1 MSIQENQSS
10 SVIDKMNAQER
21 VRWTPG
27 LGKRLLR
34 RCLITAISGAQMV
47 IFKPFNGLIPS
58 LNPNEDISQ
67 RISPPYDVID
77 DHELEDLKA
86 NPFNVTRITLNP
98 QGGRYLQASEELMD
112 WISSGKLEKDGEA
125 CFYLYRQSFLN
136 DGRRLTRTGL
146 VGILSLET
154 YDKGMVIPHE
164 ETIPRVKEDRLR
176 LLEDIETHSESIFG
190 LYHHSDIPIEELLS
204 CSEKLFETKDHDS
217 VVHSFHRISDPN
229 MVNRIQS
236 MMMSK
241 TMLIADGHHRY
252 ETALKYFEENKGE
265 EKKGFVLATLVSSDD
280 EGMIL
285 LPTHRLL
292 SKLDI
297 GEEELLERTK
307 EELIVESMDD
317 FASLRSRVAGKEH
330 MGFGLITR
338 SGRMDYAFLEK
349 FPSDSILWVIDAYA
363 CQEIIFKNVL
373 GDKIF
378 NIEYE
383 ESSEEAMNKVMEGRS
398 DLAILLGSPK
408 LEEIWKV
415 AGEGIK
421 MPKKSTFFYPKIWS
435 GFVYY
440 SMSD

>member
-1 MSIQENQSS
+1 M
-10 SVIDKMNAQER
+10 
-21 VRWTPG
+21 
-27 LGKRLLR
+27 R

-58 LNPNEDISQ
+58 LDPDEDISQ

-77 DHELEDLKA
+77 DHEMEELKA

-98 QGGRYLQASEELMD
+98 QEGRYLQAAKELMD
-112 WISSGKLEKDGEA
+112 WMSSGKLKKDEDT

-146 VGILSLET
+146 VGVLSLEP
-154 YDKGMVIPHE
+154 YDKGIVIPHE
-164 ETIPRVKEDRLR
+164 ETISGVKEDRLR
-176 LLEDIETHSESIFG
+176 LLEDTETHSESIFG
-190 LYHHSDIPIEELLS
+190 LYHHSDIPIKALLS
-204 CSEKLFETKDHDS
+204 SSEKLFETEDHDS
-217 VVHSFHRISDPN
+217 VVHSFHKISNPK
-229 MVNRIQS
+229 MISRIQS

-241 TMLIADGHHRY
+241 TVLIADGHHRY
-252 ETALKYFEENKGE
+252 ETALKYSEENDGE

-292 SKLDI
+292 SDLDI
-297 GEEELLERTK
+297 DEEELLERMK
-307 EELIVESMDD
+307 DHLIVESMDN
-317 FASLRSRVAGKEH
+317 FPFLRSRVAGKEH

-338 SGRMDYAFLEK
+338 SGRMYYAFLEEL
-349 FPSDSILWVIDAYA
+349 PSDSVLWVIDAYA

-383 ESSEEAMNKVMEGRS
+383 ESCEEARNKVMKGRS

-408 LEEIWKV
+408 LDEIWKV

-440 SMSD
+440 SMSR